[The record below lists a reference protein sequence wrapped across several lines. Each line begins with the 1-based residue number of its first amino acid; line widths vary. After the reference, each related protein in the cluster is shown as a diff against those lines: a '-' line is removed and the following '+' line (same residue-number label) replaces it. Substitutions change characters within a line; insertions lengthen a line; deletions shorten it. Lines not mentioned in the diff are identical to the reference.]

1 MDSCSL
7 KCNVKFPNNINTD
20 KTKALSKIKLNL
32 SY

>member
-20 KTKALSKIKLNL
+20 KTKALSKWGLTA
-32 SY
+32 

>member
-20 KTKALSKIKLNL
+20 KTKALGKRGLTA
-32 SY
+32 